1 MKLHYIFLCA
11 ALVLILSGCSS
22 KSRMN
27 EAEFVTTVSDI
38 SLTINGER
46 IFTYYEKNHQLAYDE
61 GKSQFRVMDD
71 DLNNFMVVTLSKM
84 PGNVGD
90 IVDAS
95 ITYTTDDDILERA
108 ASFTVSRMD
117 NDKCWLWNEKGKIG
131 VVVTVL
137 H

>member
-38 SLTINGER
+38 SLAINGER

-71 DLNNFMVVTLSKM
+71 DLNNYFNVSLDRM
-84 PGNVGD
+84 PQNTGD
-90 IVDAS
+90 VIPGTV
-95 ITYTTDDDILERA
+95 IYTTDNDILQVSAE
-108 ASFTVSRMD
+108 FTVSALKDDMV
-117 NDKCWLWNEKGKIG
+117 WLWDGSSKVGA
-131 VVVTVL
+131 VVQIL
-137 H
+137 R